1 MRRVIL
7 SIACIACLAPLSIS
21 GLAQTST
28 PNSNAPNSDAGTRK
42 ADPVAWNLLKST
54 RETRYYFLSSF
65 VGFTTGV
72 VLNDN
77 GKIAKGTLK
86 YDVGKGSEL
95 NIERVEEAAKDWLNE
110 TVMNILGHRRSP
122 DFDKGDGRHPI
133 TFGEDDSSP
142 AGRRVVLNDSMKSSY
157 RIRDNHVTEV
167 DRTVGTDHFTISIM
181 EETPAGGGRFL
192 PRHFTVTY
200 FDAKTGAIK
209 RSEAFT
215 DEYRQV
221 SGIWFPMSRRVVR
234 AENGKVIIRIIEF
247 HNPRIR
253 FDHARSSQ

>member
-1 MRRVIL
+1 MRRIIL
-7 SIACIACLAPLSIS
+7 SIACIACLALLSIN
-21 GLAQTST
+21 GLAQTT
-28 PNSNAPNSDAGTRK
+28 KPNSNAPISDSETRK

-54 RETRYYFLSSF
+54 RDTRYYFLSNF

-77 GKIAKGTLK
+77 GKVAKGTLK

-95 NIERVEEAAKDWLNE
+95 DIEGVEEEAKGWLNE

-133 TFGEDDSSP
+133 TFGEDDNSP
-142 AGRRVVLNDSMKSSY
+142 AGRRVALNDSMKSSY

-167 DRTVGTDHFTISIM
+167 DRTVGADHFTISIM

-200 FDAKTGAIK
+200 FDAGTGALK

-221 SGIWFPMSRRVVR
+221 DGLWFPTSRRVMR
-234 AENGKVIIRIIEF
+234 AENGKVSIRIIEF

-253 FDHARSSQ
+253 FDNARSSR